1 MKYASTAR
9 YEAEN
14 KRYNYI
20 ESETAVIEAM
30 IEDAVDLAISDGV
43 FETSLVYPIDRDFLA
58 DEIAKKVT
66 DWVESYGY
74 AVKVVVEK
82 EFMAARLEFN
92 VKFQE
97 RI

>member
-14 KRYNYI
+14 KRYHYI

-30 IEDAVDLAISDGV
+30 IEDSVDLAISDGV

-58 DEIAKKVT
+58 DEVAKKVV

-74 AVKVVVEK
+74 AVNVNILKD
-82 EFMAARLEFN
+82 FTMARLEFN
-92 VKFQE
+92 IRF
-97 RI
+97 

>member
-30 IEDAVDLAISDGV
+30 IEDAVNLAISDGV
-43 FETSLVYPIDRDFLA
+43 FETSLIYTIDRDFLA
-58 DEIAKKVT
+58 DEVAKKVV

-74 AVKVVVEK
+74 SVKVDIMK
-82 EFMAARLEFN
+82 DFMMARLEFN
-92 VKFQE
+92 VRF
-97 RI
+97 

>member
-30 IEDAVDLAISDGV
+30 IEDAVNLAISDGV
-43 FETSLVYPIDRDFLA
+43 FETSLIYTIDRDFLA
-58 DEIAKKVT
+58 DEVAKKVV

-74 AVKVVVEK
+74 SVKVDIMK
-82 EFMAARLEFN
+82 DFMMARLEFN
-92 VKFQE
+92 VRFQE

>member
-1 MKYASTAR
+1 
-9 YEAEN
+9 
-14 KRYNYI
+14 
-20 ESETAVIEAM
+20 M

-58 DEIAKKVT
+58 DEIAKKVV

-74 AVKVVVEK
+74 SVKVTIMK

-92 VKFQE
+92 VRF
-97 RI
+97 

>member
-30 IEDAVDLAISDGV
+30 IEDAVNLAISDGV
-43 FETSLVYPIDRDFLA
+43 FETSLVYTIDRDFLA
-58 DEIAKKVT
+58 GEVAKKVT

-74 AVKVVVEK
+74 SVTVSIMKD
-82 EFMAARLEFN
+82 FMMARLEFN
-92 VKFQE
+92 VRF
-97 RI
+97 